1 MPSRYEPCG
10 LSQMIAMRYGCVP
23 VVRAVGGL
31 HDTVTDGETGFVF
44 IKPTVKDFTQAVT
57 RALEAYRDTDRWQV
71 LQRNGMD
78 QDFSWTNS
86 ATQYFELYKQLVS
99 KPKTIQ

>member
-1 MPSRYEPCG
+1 
-10 LSQMIAMRYGCVP
+10 MIAMRYGCVP

-44 IKPTVKDFTQAVT
+44 IDPKVKDFVAAIK
-57 RALEAYRDTDRWQV
+57 RALDLYKDSVAWQI
-71 LQRNGMD
+71 LQKNGMG

-86 ATQYFELYKQLVS
+86 ALKYYELYRRLVS
-99 KPKTIQ
+99 THVATRT